1 MSSLNIISLGA
12 GVQSTTLLLM
22 AERGEIDPR
31 PDYAIFA
38 DTNWE
43 PAEVYRHL
51 DWLESATEIPIL
63 RVTAGNLRAD
73 ALDEARNFAAMPLY
87 SENKAG
93 QPSMLRRQC
102 TREYKLAPIYRKLQ
116 ELRKEHDTK
125 RVTLML
131 GISLDEV
138 QRMKPSR
145 VQYVENTW
153 PLIDKRMSRL
163 DCLLWL
169 ERNGYP
175 RPPKSACIG
184 CPLHDKAYWRHL
196 RDTSPVEWQDAVAFD
211 QAIRNKSRV
220 GKPVY
225 LHHSLVPL
233 TELDLTTPEDRGQMS
248 FMDECTGSC
257 GV

>member
-1 MSSLNIISLGA
+1 MLTVISLGA

-22 AERGEIDPR
+22 AERGEIEPR
-31 PDYAIFA
+31 PDCAIFS
-38 DTNWE
+38 DTQFE
-43 PAEVYRHL
+43 PAEVYTHL
-51 DWLESATEIPIL
+51 EWLESICEIPII
-63 RVTAGNLRAD
+63 RVTQGNLRAD
-73 ALDEARNFAAMPLY
+73 ALDDAEKFVKIPVYSRN
-87 SENKAG
+87 KDG
-93 QPSMLRRQC
+93 KPSMLGRQC
-102 TREYKLAPIYRKLQ
+102 TYTYKIRPIYRKLQ
-116 ELRKEHDTK
+116 ELRKEHGAK

-138 QRMKPSR
+138 QRMKPAR

-175 RPPKSACIG
+175 RAPKSACIG

-196 RDTSPVEWQDAVAFD
+196 RDTSPAEWQDAVAFD
-211 QAIRNKSRV
+211 TAIRNKSRV
-220 GKPVY
+220 GEPVY
-225 LHHSLVPL
+225 LHQSLVPL
-233 TELDLTTPEDRGQMS
+233 TELDLSTPGDRGQLS
-248 FMDECTGSC
+248 FDMECEGLC